1 MERKGTNRPRIV
13 NLRALGNLEGGR
25 EKTEG
30 PAQEVTG
37 IVLGYRMVF
46 SEQAEV
52 WTVRGVLRDGTLTKD
67 DVGELSFVLIPGSME
82 PATAVTGFV
91 APMPPYVLTLSEET
105 LWQQLRI
112 MVVQLGYD
120 QEGFYSSIGLGGR
133 HCYYE
138 EYDRN
143 NAGR

>member
-1 MERKGTNRPRIV
+1 MERKGTTRPRIV
-13 NLRALGNLEGGR
+13 NLRALTNDGAR
-25 EKTEG
+25 EKKEG
-30 PAQEVTG
+30 PAQDVTG

-52 WTVRGVLRDGTLTKD
+52 WTVRGVLRDGTLTKE
-67 DVGELSFVLIPGSME
+67 DVGELSFVLIPGSLE

-91 APMPPYVLTLSEET
+91 APMPPYVLSLTEEA
-105 LWQQLRI
+105 LWQQLRV

-138 EYDRN
+138 EYNPNVR
-143 NAGR
+143 

>member
-13 NLRALGNLEGGR
+13 ALRALGSETGR
-25 EKTEG
+25 EKKEG
-30 PAQEVTG
+30 PAQDVTG

-52 WTVRGVLRDGTLTKD
+52 WTVRGVLRDGTLTKE
-67 DVGELSFVLIPGSME
+67 DVGELSFVLIPGSQE

-91 APMPPYVLTLSEET
+91 APMPPYVMALSEET
-105 LWQQLRI
+105 LWQQLRV

-143 NAGR
+143 SRL